1 MKRSAAPISRPR
13 TLEEHAPRESGS
25 QLSHCQ
31 GASVACSVSSW
42 ENVRSSKSHPLARRI
57 ACILSR
63 QFSGCTGLR
72 AAGFR
77 SVRGRMFRLP
87 SEVSLPRVQSLPSL
101 RPGRLAVNS
110 TYVYSP
116 AALPPLSRRESEAD
130 ITTSTPS
137 LGRLTRSPSKDGL
150 VSSSADVTAARQS
163 HAEAKPPCSKLHLE
177 SEGAESAGLT
187 LTSAGEFFLVRGCEQ
202 GSRKQQIVSHG
213 SVTLPAGAG
222 AETFTV
228 VKQVFDGQ
236 RCAEAHVTWGPAAAP
251 VARMSIYSS
260 QIASKR
266 YEWCKVRM
274 PWKQVNAIIHAI
286 HTLLCA

>member
-1 MKRSAAPISRPR
+1 MKRSAAPVARPR
-13 TLEEHAPRESGS
+13 TLEEHAPKKVAHSS
-25 QLSHCQ
+25 VI
-31 GASVACSVSSW
+31 ASEACSVSSW
-42 ENVRSSKSHPLARRI
+42 ENVRSSKSQPLACRT
-57 ACILSR
+57 AWILSKEI
-63 QFSGCTGLR
+63 SGCTELC

-87 SEVSLPRVQSLPSL
+87 SEVSLPRVQSLPNL
-101 RPGRLAVNS
+101 RPGRLAVHS
-110 TYVYSP
+110 TYGHSP

-130 ITTSTPS
+130 NTTSIPS
-137 LGRLTRSPSKDGL
+137 LGRLTRSPSKEGL
-150 VSSSADVTAARQS
+150 ASSSADFAAARQF
-163 HAEAKPPCSKLHLE
+163 HTEAKPPCLRLHLE

-187 LTSAGEFFLVRGCEQ
+187 LTSAGEIFLVRKCEQ
-202 GSRKQQIVSHG
+202 GRKQQQIVSHG

-228 VKQVFDGQ
+228 VKQIFDGQ

-266 YEWCKVRM
+266 YEWCKVRIL
-274 PWKQVNAIIHAI
+274 WRQVNAILHAVLI
-286 HTLLCA
+286 LLCA